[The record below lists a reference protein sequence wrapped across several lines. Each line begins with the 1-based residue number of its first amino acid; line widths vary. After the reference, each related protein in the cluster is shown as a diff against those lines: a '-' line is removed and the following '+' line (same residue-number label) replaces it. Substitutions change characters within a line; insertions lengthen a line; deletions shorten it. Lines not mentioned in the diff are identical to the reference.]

1 MPKPEGDIGTPTIYL
16 ASHLLTNLFINAGH
30 TEIARRHGCASEGQI
45 FRWAQML
52 MEMQTTERIEAKR
65 RETKGGFFSR

>member
-1 MPKPEGDIGTPTIYL
+1 MPKPEGDIGTQTLYL

-45 FRWAQML
+45 FPLGTNADGDADYRAH
-52 MEMQTTERIEAKR
+52 
-65 RETKGGFFSR
+65 